1 MLVWT
6 EEFIVSDFCLESNKQ
21 ICREILKG
29 IGVLEQK
36 QEKLT
41 GFKNWSTNYNKML
54 LELIFNFE
62 RYGNVDNNLRWFCKI
77 VAYRVQV

>member
-21 ICREILKG
+21 IRREILKG

-41 GFKNWSTNYNKML
+41 GFQKLKH
-54 LELIFNFE
+54 
-62 RYGNVDNNLRWFCKI
+62 
-77 VAYRVQV
+77 